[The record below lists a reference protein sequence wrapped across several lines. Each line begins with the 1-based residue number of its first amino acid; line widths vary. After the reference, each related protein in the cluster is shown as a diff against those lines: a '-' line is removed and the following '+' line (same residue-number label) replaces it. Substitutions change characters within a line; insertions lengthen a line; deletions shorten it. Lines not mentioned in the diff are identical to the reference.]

1 MKWGRFTGFLLL
13 FSILFSALNP
23 LQGSIGSRRWKTFY
37 QLPPNSLD
45 MIYVGNSHN
54 YSAINP
60 QVIDDILNINS
71 YIIGIPGDTIVV
83 TYYEVK
89 EALKTQ
95 SPRAFM
101 IETYVLDLLSDQL
114 TQHGYYYRFL
124 DAAPFSIDKIPLII
138 ELSYPDNLK
147 DIFPALRTRVEWEN
161 PSFYFNKLK
170 KLIKNRN
177 KPAIIDNTKGEI
189 VLTDVI
195 SSADYQ
201 ETVERS
207 FSDFNQAP
215 AENRE
220 YLEKTL
226 ELLQQHNVIPIFAT
240 TPILQVPDLSREIYA
255 PMDKTILTNKYGL
268 DIHNFDQQHFTQLHF
283 YDFNHLNA
291 FGSII
296 ISTEMAIKFSE
307 QLSIPP
313 DQKVLQYYR
322 TYYFDEFDIVQSEG
336 EALFTLYPSDPK
348 APLLYSWTVKKGK
361 TTLLETEYQPDN
373 AVTFPTPE
381 VGTYK
386 IQVQIWNPEGDFVL
400 EGKFTHVVGE

>member
-1 MKWGRFTGFLLL
+1 MKWGRFAGFLL
-13 FSILFSALNP
+13 ICGVLFSALNP
-23 LQGSIGSRRWKTFY
+23 LQGKMGTRGWKTFY

-45 MIYVGNSHN
+45 IIYVGNSHN

-101 IETYVLDLLSDQL
+101 VETYVLDLLSDQL

-124 DAAPFSIDKIPLII
+124 DAAPFSVDKIPLII

-161 PSFYFNKLK
+161 PSFYLNKLK
-170 KLIKNRN
+170 NLVKKRN
-177 KPAIIDNTKGEI
+177 KPVVVDETKGQI
-189 VLTDVI
+189 ILTDVI
-195 SSADYQ
+195 SSADYK
-201 ETVERS
+201 ETIERS
-207 FSDFNQAP
+207 FSDFKQTP

-226 ELLQQHNVIPIFAT
+226 ELLQQHDVIPIFAT

-255 PMDKTILTNKYGL
+255 PMDKEMLAKRYGL
-268 DIHNFDQQHFTQLHF
+268 DIINFSQQDFTQLHF
-283 YDFNHLNA
+283 FDFNHLNA

-296 ISTEMAIKFSE
+296 VSTELAAEFSE
-307 QLSIPP
+307 KLSLPADP
-313 DQKVLQYYR
+313 QALQYYR
-322 TYYFDEFDIVQSEG
+322 TYYFDGFDITQSG
-336 EALFTLYPSDPK
+336 SEARLTLYPADPQ
-348 APLLYSWTVKKGK
+348 APLLYSWKIKKGK
-361 TTLLETEYQPDN
+361 TTLIETEYQPDN
-373 AVTFPTPE
+373 AVTFSTTE

>member
-1 MKWGRFTGFLLL
+1 MKWGRFAGFLL
-13 FSILFSALNP
+13 ICGVLFSALNP
-23 LQGSIGSRRWKTFY
+23 LQGYIGSRRWKTFY
-37 QLPPNSLD
+37 QLPHDSLD
-45 MIYVGNSHN
+45 IIYVGNSHN
-54 YSAINP
+54 YSAVNP

-71 YIIGIPGDTIVV
+71 YIIGIPGDTVVV

-101 IETYVLDLLSDQL
+101 VETYVLDLLSDQL

-124 DAAPFSIDKIPLII
+124 DAAPFSLDKIPLII

-147 DIFPALRTRVEWEN
+147 DVFPALRTRVEWEN

-170 KLIKNRN
+170 NLVTKRN
-177 KPAIIDNTKGEI
+177 KPAVDETRGEI
-189 VLTDVI
+189 ILTDVI
-195 SSADYQ
+195 SSADFQ
-201 ETVERS
+201 SALNADRPALKETS
-207 FSDFNQAP
+207 
-215 AENRE
+215 AENRT
-220 YLEKTL
+220 YLKKIL
-226 ELLQQHNVIPIFAT
+226 GLLQQHDVIPIFAT

-255 PMDKTILTNKYGL
+255 PMDKEMLANRFELEIT
-268 DIHNFDQQHFTQLHF
+268 NFDQHEFTQLHF
-283 YDFNHLNA
+283 MDYNHLNA

-296 ISTEMAIKFSE
+296 VSTELAAEFSE
-307 QLSIPP
+307 KLSLPA
-313 DQKVLQYYR
+313 DQQALQYYR
-322 TYYFDEFDIVQSEG
+322 TYYFDGFDIAQTGSE
-336 EALFTLYPSDPK
+336 ARLSLFPSDPR

-373 AVTFPTPE
+373 AVTFPTAT